1 MVLKNKNYYIWINQY
16 NWLET
21 HSPIYDYIFLIL
33 LSPIILCF
41 AAAVVI
47 YDIDWQKVS
56 SQLKKPYQL
65 RQKAKQISTE
75 KEAIKAIYEDHNI
88 FKYLRKFRSNTNVV
102 KAALRKRTFYIKYA
116 SRNLRD
122 SDEIIQ
128 YMMSRHKTDR
138 NCEGFKFVSRRLR
151 NNQKIASKALKYNI
165 LNIKYLSK
173 KTKSNKTFLSSA
185 IKSSL
190 ENQAWTEFTLTL
202 IPKKIRAHRDILELI
217 ISKKPYIIF
226 TKEFIKIQK
235 PDVHLLALAASHDSS
250 IYLILPDELKAE
262 KAILISA
269 LHANKF
275 RNYVLWPSDSTEL
288 IKKAPKILRNDLGIA
303 ELLMREGMEGYRY
316 LSSKI
321 KNNKKIALLALK
333 IDVNNY
339 MFCSKNLQKDLA
351 ILDRVK
357 KNAFL
362 SINPATPK
370 INTSCIKILVENG
383 LDPVEIYKN
392 VDAKRRRL
400 KYLYTGALNAQ
411 PQLIALEKNLNSL
424 LKLNFSSLSLE
435 ARHWCFQHYKTLYLK
450 SRNFKKLDILQIAHN
465 HKQVEKMMLI
475 SAQVAFPHRAS
486 KC

>member
-165 LNIKYLSK
+165 LNIKFREA
-173 KTKSNKTFLSSA
+173 FLPRRGRVNC
-185 IKSSL
+185 SL
-190 ENQAWTEFTLTL
+190 NDDGKWRWFGTQF
-202 IPKKIRAHRDILELI
+202 I
-217 ISKKPYIIF
+217 I
-226 TKEFIKIQK
+226 
-235 PDVHLLALAASHDSS
+235 
-250 IYLILPDELKAE
+250 
-262 KAILISA
+262 
-269 LHANKF
+269 
-275 RNYVLWPSDSTEL
+275 
-288 IKKAPKILRNDLGIA
+288 
-303 ELLMREGMEGYRY
+303 
-316 LSSKI
+316 I
-321 KNNKKIALLALK
+321 KN
-333 IDVNNY
+333 
-339 MFCSKNLQKDLA
+339 
-351 ILDRVK
+351 
-357 KNAFL
+357 
-362 SINPATPK
+362 
-370 INTSCIKILVENG
+370 
-383 LDPVEIYKN
+383 
-392 VDAKRRRL
+392 
-400 KYLYTGALNAQ
+400 
-411 PQLIALEKNLNSL
+411 
-424 LKLNFSSLSLE
+424 
-435 ARHWCFQHYKTLYLK
+435 
-450 SRNFKKLDILQIAHN
+450 
-465 HKQVEKMMLI
+465 
-475 SAQVAFPHRAS
+475 
-486 KC
+486 